1 MKYFLVILIC
11 LLSPTVFA
19 ADNGKD
25 ACFLENKVFCG
36 DWKTWQGL
44 SVFKIK
50 ITGKDIWFEGFTH
63 MKCTPIDEAVRDD
76 RPYSILKCSY
86 TMNGKKYTSYE
97 MFSYMDYGFKT
108 EQGDLGEAV
117 FHSSA
122 DNIPTLFQDYIADD
136 KKEAYIKR
144 FADGYLQRKRIGQ

>member
-1 MKYFLVILIC
+1 MRYFLAIIILFT
-11 LLSPTVFA
+11 SSATFA
-19 ADNGKD
+19 ANDQKN

-50 ITGKDIWFEGFTH
+50 ITGRDIWFEGFTH
-63 MKCTPIDEAVRDD
+63 MKCTPIDEAVRDV

-86 TMNGKKYTSYE
+86 TVRGKKYTSYE
-97 MFSYMDYGFKT
+97 MFSYMDYGYKT
-108 EQGDLGEAV
+108 SPDDDAAAV

-136 KKEAYIKR
+136 KKEEYTRR
-144 FADGYLQRKRIGQ
+144 FADGYLQRERIGR